1 MADLNNVV
9 ELTIGVNVKDVDKAL
24 PVIKRLERD
33 IINATKQFDKGTMS
47 QKRFNAELNKS
58 RNTFKDYSSN
68 AGLASVRVNK
78 LVNDHRKA
86 TSATKAAADAT
97 KKASNELKAFAAA
110 RREATEI
117 NKRFTDAETRSTV
130 ATKKEAVELERL
142 RDKFVKGHIAMK
154 IYSKGLN
161 ELAVARKAGIITTQQ
176 QTAATA
182 QLNAQMMA
190 GAGAFASA
198 GKGAGMAKNK
208 MNGMNMVVQQAGY
221 QFGDFAVQVQGGT
234 SAFVAF
240 SQQGAQLA
248 GMLPMIAGPLGISM
262 GLAVGL
268 SAALGILIPIIGAVG
283 RMFMEMGSSA
293 KDSASSAEALNERI
307 KAIINSL
314 KEYKRVKEAA
324 GLGVSLEFMDLTAQ
338 ISQAQE
344 LVTALKAVV
353 DANKNIPAA
362 SGEEGAAQLD
372 AQMKEKDA
380 LGKLTEAKT
389 QLNLLLEKEGEIKDS
404 NFAKGSLAL
413 TQELALIQAK
423 EKYGSDSDEAL
434 SAELDQEL
442 RLRKAA
448 IDARVEA
455 GELDKNAGA
464 AMKLQVQSI
473 HELNALLREGE
484 KIKSEST
491 AHQEAKD
498 ALVIATQDVKLQRTI
513 TDELDRQ
520 EVMTKRGIIF
530 DRIKGKI
537 TAERADELLALVN
550 TLTDEQ
556 KLLRASVKDAKDL
569 AAGLKEAATA
579 MSNLTKFGENIEK
592 SIAKATAEVEAL
604 KEGGNKANA
613 SMIAGLEFELEV
625 RKEIALATAV
635 GSDAKQAAIDTYE
648 ASLER
653 IAVLAGL
660 IAEKDL
666 LAAKSPTGSKGGQ
679 TNEQYIAQLIR
690 EIKQKKSLIGLS
702 KEEVKVATLRNKIKE
717 KGIKLTDENVQVLLK
732 EQAELIES
740 TRISEDYQA
749 MISDI
754 RTGLTD
760 AFTSVIEGT
769 KSVGSAFKDMI
780 RQMLMSLAQKSFIQP
795 LVGAITGGAS
805 ASMSTQA
812 IASGG
817 SSLLGGSGTF
827 AAGASA
833 LGSGLYAGAGSAL
846 GFGSSASVVASAEL
860 ATGAMGAFGTSLG
873 AIAGPLAVAA
883 VAISFLSSKTKLLD
897 SGLKGTV
904 TNMDATIESF
914 EKLQKSRF
922 FGLSKSVS
930 TKGSLLSDEDAAPM
944 IEAIKEIQMSV
955 MDAAGQFGIANDVFD
970 NFTHDFKLSLKGLS
984 EEAKKAAIAEE
995 FTKMGDAFA
1004 QMTEHFETMAEAIEA
1019 ANQRMALQNRLD
1031 TLLGNNAA
1039 ILARQREAE
1048 IKAVHELNKELLVS
1062 IHRLEDAQVA
1072 FAQADQAV
1080 GEAFKALR
1088 LAIDAEKKGITDAFT
1103 SLLDGLKIR
1112 LDAANEVMKRT
1123 QTIVNMLEGAL
1134 SGRSV
1139 TQGLEQKFAR
1149 REGALNFIRGGDFED
1164 EQMLRDALSVVG
1176 EPTEQLFGSFVEYA
1190 REFGR
1195 TSLVLEQ
1202 ARGIAQFQLTAAE
1215 EAVIVL
1221 ERQIEASEE
1230 ANESQLAA
1238 LDERYILAEKEYAAL
1253 LGIDTSIMS
1262 VEAAIANLAV
1272 AMQAAI
1278 DALAAQRAA
1287 AAAAAVVAATPA
1299 VQTPTTTSTTTETAE
1314 AQRRREMEFLNGS
1327 AAAAE
1332 NKAND
1337 ESQSRREM
1345 AELSAR
1351 SDAIRDAR
1359 AAASG
1364 EDNGSSGSSSFS
1376 QAVSSGWD
1384 KVSDFFGFATGGD
1397 HTGGLR
1403 MVGERGPELE
1413 ATGPSRIF
1421 SNKQT
1426 SKMFSNPELVEEIR
1440 GLRSEVSGLRS
1451 EQRQMQASSSK
1462 YVKRNYEINRKWDV
1476 DGLPATRT

>member
-58 RNTFKDYSSN
+58 RNTLKDYSSN

-625 RKEIALATAV
+625 RKEIALTTAVDATARGV
-635 GSDAKQAAIDTYE
+635 VIREYE
-648 ASLER
+648 ASLNR

-660 IAEKDL
+660 LAEKDL
-666 LAAKSPTGSKGGQ
+666 LKPSGSKGGQ

-717 KGIKLTDENVQVLLK
+717 KGIKLTDENVKVLLE
-732 EQAELIES
+732 EQAQLIES

-846 GFGSSASVVASAEL
+846 GFGSSASVGASAEL

-1278 DALAAQRAA
+1278 AALAAQRAA